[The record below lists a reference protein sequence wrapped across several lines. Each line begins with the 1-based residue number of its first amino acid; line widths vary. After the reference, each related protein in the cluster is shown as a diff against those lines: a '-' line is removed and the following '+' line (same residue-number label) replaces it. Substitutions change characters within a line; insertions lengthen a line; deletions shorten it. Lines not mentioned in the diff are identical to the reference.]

1 MSLRGLPLGGHLG
14 PRVSALLDGQL
25 SEAESERAWAHLAQ
39 CRDCQQQVERESW
52 IKRRVA
58 GLCFDAFATAPDSL
72 KGELAATEA
81 WCEVGAGVG
90 VVDERRHRHALGLA
104 ALGGGAVGAAVMGF
118 LAFGAAPADAPT
130 TPQPRLAAYSTALT
144 PLTPV
149 NVTSYRLPR

>member
-1 MSLRGLPLGGHLG
+1 VSLRGLPLGGHLG

-25 SEAESERAWAHLAQ
+25 SEADSERAWAHLAH

-58 GLCFDAFATAPDSL
+58 GLCFDGTATASDSL
-72 KGELAATEA
+72 KDELSTRPT
-81 WCEVGAGVG
+81 WCDSGVIG
-90 VVDERRHRHALGLA
+90 ERRHRHAVGLA
-104 ALGGGAVGAAVMGF
+104 ALGGSAVGAAVMGF

-130 TPQPRLAAYSTALT
+130 TPQPRLAAYST

>member
-1 MSLRGLPLGGHLG
+1 VGTGPVSLRGLPLGGHLG

-58 GLCFDAFATAPDSL
+58 GLSFDAFAAAPASL
-72 KGELAATEA
+72 KGELAAAEA
-81 WCEVGAGVG
+81 WDDLAVA
-90 VVDERRHRHALGLA
+90 DERRQRHALGLA
-104 ALGGGAVGAAVMGF
+104 ALGGSAVGAAVMGF

-130 TPQPRLAAYSTALT
+130 TPPPPRLAAYST

>member
-25 SEAESERAWAHLAQ
+25 SDAESERAWAHLAQ

-58 GLCFDAFATAPDSL
+58 GLCFDGLATASDSL
-72 KGELAATEA
+72 KDELAVRPT
-81 WCEVGAGVG
+81 WCDQAAVG
-90 VVDERRHRHALGLA
+90 ERKNRHAVGLA
-104 ALGGGAVGAAVMGF
+104 ALGGSAVGAAVMGF

-130 TPQPRLAAYSTALT
+130 TPQPRLAAYST

-149 NVTSYRLPR
+149 NVPSYRLPR